1 MRPQAIADFM
11 GIPLLHSGLALSLNT
26 FKASSI
32 VAVNFNWL
40 ASSVYKS
47 CENLNK

>member
-1 MRPQAIADFM
+1 MRPRAIADIM
-11 GIPLLHSGLALSLNT
+11 GIPPLHSGLDLSLNT

-40 ASSVYKS
+40 ASSANKS